1 MSPEARRTRLLTSAV
16 HSEARRALRGNGKQT
31 GQSLRHDPDG
41 SSPVSCPRDRK
52 DRKED
57 RHRVSKAPLGRCCG
71 ASTWALYTAPLSA
84 VVVRAG
90 MGGDAIATL
99 LFRHM
104 SSFLAKSQ

>member
-71 ASTWALYTAPLSA
+71 ASTWALYTARCRL
-84 VVVRAG
+84 
-90 MGGDAIATL
+90 
-99 LFRHM
+99 
-104 SSFLAKSQ
+104 SSFEQEWAGTQSLLSYSGI